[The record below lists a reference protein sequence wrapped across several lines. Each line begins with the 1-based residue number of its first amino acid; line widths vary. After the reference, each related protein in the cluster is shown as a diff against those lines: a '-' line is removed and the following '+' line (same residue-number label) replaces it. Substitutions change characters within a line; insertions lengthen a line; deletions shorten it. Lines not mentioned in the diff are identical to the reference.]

1 MGKLSNHRESTLQRR
16 PEARGFRVEQ
26 LLQEAADGRLRVP
39 AFQRPLRWKS
49 KDVIDFFDSIRRG
62 FPVGDLLLSR
72 SRAEAGTVSFG
83 PVVIEASEQPSA
95 LWVVDGQQR
104 ITALVASLLRD
115 EAVPRGDYWA
125 IWYDLEGEEF
135 KLLLKKEAEPAW
147 IPLNVLCDSVKLLKW
162 IRNWPYA
169 EEHEDLVNRA
179 LELGKSI
186 REYEVPA
193 YIVEDAGVDVL
204 RLIFTRV
211 NNSGVRMRGSEIFEA
226 LYGVE
231 GEKPIHSAVAR
242 LCDLGFGQI
251 DHDLFLRC
259 LRVNCGLSVRDP
271 IDSPEKLPPDSIRR
285 TETALRRAIIAIKFA
300 AGIPHWKLLPH
311 RLPLICLTAFY
322 DQFPEEDS
330 RIDRLVAKWIWRGAL
345 TGDHAKVTDSRVTRL
360 VKQLRDASTASDA
373 VIALLE
379 HFESVDLDKLENSPL
394 SEIDRTISLGRAS
407 GKIFVLGL
415 LAADPRRPSGD
426 SQQLLWEEGVDDAE
440 SLDTD
445 TQSLISDADST
456 NSDTESANS
465 TIDPR
470 RIYWSLT
477 SEGTFGSDAIIKIPH
492 MQKSDI
498 FSADAET
505 LRSFLLSEDAV
516 RYLNDGSIKDFRV
529 CRRQILTD
537 YFKQFVADRLGD
549 RVDVRP
555 AIRSIVDAATE

>member
-1 MGKLSNHRESTLQRR
+1 M
-16 PEARGFRVEQ
+16 
-26 LLQEAADGRLRVP
+26 
-39 AFQRPLRWKS
+39 
-49 KDVIDFFDSIRRG
+49 IDFFDSIRRG

-72 SRAEAGTVSFG
+72 SRAEAGTLNFG

-95 LWVVDGQQR
+95 LLVVDGQQR

-147 IPLNVLCDSVKLLKW
+147 IPLNVLCDSVKLMQW

-169 EEHEDLVNRA
+169 GDHEGLVQRA
-179 LELGKSI
+179 FELGKSI

-211 NNSGVRMRGSEIFEA
+211 NNSGVKMRGSEIFEA
-226 LYGVE
+226 LYGAE

-360 VKQLRDASTASDA
+360 VKQIRDASTASDA

-477 SEGTFGSDAIIKIPH
+477 SEGNFGSDAIIKIPH

-505 LRSFLLSEDAV
+505 LRSFLLSEEAV
-516 RYLNDGSIKDFRV
+516 RHLNDDSIEDFRA

-555 AIRSIVDAATE
+555 AIRSIVDAAAG